1 MKRILTILLLVITVL
16 INSTEAQAQ
25 FFKANVQLGANFSQ
39 IDGDHIGGYN
49 KVGLN
54 GGIGIFHE
62 IDDFKSYGF
71 EIKYAQKGSR
81 LVNDPDAAV
90 QPIFIIKSSYVEFP
104 ITFRYTFP
112 SYDFLNVETGLS
124 VGVNVG
130 GTIDDGPRV
139 TDANFNTIEV
149 AYLLGATYLFNEHL
163 GFRVR
168 HAYSVNR
175 IGLNFPNS
183 RRWFNRVGMFN
194 RLFEVG
200 LVYNLK

>member
-1 MKRILTILLLVITVL
+1 MLFCLQPVES
-16 INSTEAQAQ
+16 NAQ
-25 FFKANVQLGANFSQ
+25 FFKAKAIVGANFSQ
-39 IDGDHIGGYN
+39 VDGDHIGGYN

-54 GGIGIFHE
+54 GGIGIFHD
-62 IDDFKSYGF
+62 ISDHKSVGF
-71 EIKYAQKGSR
+71 EIKFAQKGAK

-104 ITFRYTFP
+104 LVFAYTLP
-112 SYDFLNVETGLS
+112 DYDFLNVHTGVSL
-124 VGVNVG
+124 GVNVG

-139 TDANFNTIEV
+139 TDANFNKIET
-149 AYLLGATYLFNEHL
+149 AFLLGATYLFNDKL

-168 HAYSVNR
+168 HSYSINR

-183 RRWFNRVGMFN
+183 KRFFNRIGMYN

-200 LVYNLK
+200 FVYGLQG